1 LARRAVLIAVLALAL
16 PGGALADGDPAS
28 DYLLSQNVFFPLDGQ
43 ASLAQES
50 ALMQS
55 VRDLWQQGLPLRVA
69 IIGRR
74 TDLGSVPVLY
84 RQPRRY
90 AKFLGQ
96 ELSID
101 YRQRLLVVMPNGYG
115 LWRYAG
121 PVPPRELA
129 AVAALRPPGSTQ
141 TSVLIDAAGRA
152 VRRLAALH
160 GIHLAAPTAPKPAG
174 STTTRDR
181 LEIVAAV
188 LLVLAVGAGIVT
200 FRRVRQ

>member
-1 LARRAVLIAVLALAL
+1 MARRAALLAALALAF
-16 PGGALADGDPAS
+16 PAGALADGDPAS
-28 DYLLSQNVFFPLDGQ
+28 DYLLTQNVFFPLDGQ

-55 VRDLWQQGLPLRVA
+55 VGDLWRRRLPLRVA

-84 RQPRRY
+84 RQPKRY

-121 PVPPRELA
+121 PVPPREPAALA
-129 AVAALRPPGSTQ
+129 ALPPPGSTQ

-160 GIHLAAPTAPKPAG
+160 GIHLTAATAPKAAP

-181 LEIVAAV
+181 LVIAAAV